1 MESCSKRK
9 GRTFSL
15 NCISYLKRN
24 SGSTLVYTEYRYYP
38 TSNRKTRKK
47 NYSTNKKT
55 SSRLWTLSIRRIDF
69 ITIIYGL

>member
-47 NYSTNKKT
+47 TILQVKKHRLVSGPYQFVAST
-55 SSRLWTLSIRRIDF
+55 LLP
-69 ITIIYGL
+69 